1 MIYAPILEIGRFLS
15 QVPQILARLAN
26 LNFSAIELIA
36 NTHAN
41 ERQES
46 GKLRY
51 LESVNSRPY
60 DPEVLLVMDVKS
72 SLKRAIVIAL
82 VSALPTFVSIASAHG
97 GGHGSGGS
105 SGSGGSGGSGASSG
119 GHGSSGSSASTGGHG
134 SSGSHSASSSNSGHS
149 PSGSNSGSSSSVAKG
164 GHSTGDPSTAP
175 GTAVSGRSVRSKPEP
190 VTRHFS
196 TGWGH
201 GDWKEGEETV
211 DWQHHNG
218 RRLFGFIWY

>member
-1 MIYAPILEIGRFLS
+1 
-15 QVPQILARLAN
+15 
-26 LNFSAIELIA
+26 
-36 NTHAN
+36 
-41 ERQES
+41 
-46 GKLRY
+46 
-51 LESVNSRPY
+51 
-60 DPEVLLVMDVKS
+60 MDVKS

-119 GHGSSGSSASTGGHG
+119 GHGSSGSSASSGGHGSSASTGGHG

-211 DWQHHNG
+211 DWKHHNG